1 MIDTRSVIHRPES
14 EWANELQRR
23 ALTEPAPHDG
33 QELLAWF
40 RTHKP
45 FYRERV
51 DARTAWADI
60 PPLEKREIERL
71 PVDDDPTIKAS
82 RTSGTTGLQV
92 TIRNNQRER
101 QFRRALLYRP
111 QLFYDLPREVR
122 QVVFID
128 GAWCATPA
136 TSPKVFEYGEQ
147 TYRTWFAGAGG
158 EPAEIARLLIE
169 IRPHLVRGISSG
181 IVRFIEAHGAAFRE
195 LGVRYVAP
203 GGEFL
208 SDAWRATM
216 QAAFNADVLDRYGST
231 ESGAIAWQCPY
242 CHRYHANTDEI
253 VIEADPAGLLT
264 TPLFIGSQPL
274 LRYRLGDIIS
284 FDDTHADCRI
294 RLPTITITAARRDD
308 WIIDGAGR
316 KVSPL
321 SFQFEKVPQLTA
333 WRLHQDGAGALC
345 LYFESS
351 HPETVSAELRRQLA
365 AAVPGRPIATA
376 MGIWKPGWA
385 GKFKRI
391 SSDLRYGPA
400 DAGTESISP

>member
-1 MIDTRSVIHRPES
+1 MNGTRSVIHQSES
-14 EWANELQRR
+14 AWANELRRR
-23 ALTEPAPHDG
+23 ALATPVPHDHR
-33 QELLAWF
+33 ELLALF
-40 RTHKP
+40 RAHNP
-45 FYRERV
+45 FYRERI
-51 DARTAWADI
+51 DATTPWAEI

-71 PVDDDPTIKAS
+71 PVDDDPTIKES

-111 QLFYDLPREVR
+111 QLFYDLPSEVR

-128 GAWCATPA
+128 GAECATA
-136 TSPKVFEYGEQ
+136 GSPPKYFEYGEQ
-147 TYRTWFAGAGG
+147 TYRTWFAGAGA
-158 EPAEIARLLIE
+158 EPVNIARLLTE

-181 IVRFIEAHGAAFRE
+181 IVCFIEAHGAAFRE

-216 QAAFNADVLDRYGST
+216 QAAFAAEVLDRYGST

-264 TPLFIGSQPL
+264 TPLFVGSQPL

-308 WIIDGAGR
+308 WIIDGAGN

-321 SFQFEKVPQLTA
+321 SFQFEKVPQLAA

-351 HPETVSAELRRQLA
+351 HPDTVSAELRRQLA
-365 AAVPGRPIATA
+365 AAVPGRPIATVS
-376 MGIWKPGWA
+376 GIWKSGWA
-385 GKFKRI
+385 SKFKRI
-391 SSDLRYGPA
+391 SSDLRMPGR
-400 DAGTESISP
+400 TSVTR